1 MTISSINDARVSMTC
16 CHLQSPRY
24 TSQGQEPTRAK
35 RLPSFLL
42 GRKESTPV
50 VPSRYTLFL
59 HCCCCLVSF
68 FSCTSLVLFFLSCG
82 CLSFAAGVL
91 FFFAATRTATSG
103 ENTVAT
109 SVSVK
114 PYSRDREASGRKT
127 LDTDNQGGDRRENL
141 WFSSAANICLL
152 PLEPRGLTRNRSS
165 FFFLPCS
172 SPWGVR

>member
-1 MTISSINDARVSMTC
+1 MRNDSQVSC
-16 CHLQSPRY
+16 LDEKNPLLWSPHA
-24 TSQGQEPTRAK
+24 TLSFSTAVVA
-35 RLPSFLL
+35 SFL
-42 GRKESTPV
+42 
-50 VPSRYTLFL
+50 
-59 HCCCCLVSF
+59 SF
-68 FSCTSLVLFFLSCG
+68 RVLLWFFFLSCG

-91 FFFAATRTATSG
+91 LFFAATRTATSG

-152 PLEPRGLTRNRSS
+152 PLEPGGLTRNRSS
-165 FFFLPCS
+165 FFLLSCS